1 MTTLYLVRKWF
12 LKSVKQYSKWECS
25 LSSSPTSPCHAGI
38 QGENNFN
45 SNMSYSAWL
54 CVKILR
60 SNAGFQEML
69 VYELTSYTRW
79 CLLNYLTHLFY
90 DQIVKNLIYV
100 WWWFSLCWNSF
111 ELIQNFRYYVL
122 SKYQY
127 IYTSHYHKV
136 LCKVLFIGSSHIDM
150 CHYQ

>member
-1 MTTLYLVRKWF
+1 
-12 LKSVKQYSKWECS
+12 
-25 LSSSPTSPCHAGI
+25 
-38 QGENNFN
+38 
-45 SNMSYSAWL
+45 MSYRAWL

-60 SNAGFQEML
+60 SYAGFQVTL

-79 CLLNYLTHLFY
+79 CLLNSLTHLFY
-90 DQIVKNLIYV
+90 DQIVKYLIYV
-100 WWWFSLCWNSF
+100 WWWFSSRWNSF

-122 SKYQY
+122 SKYRY

-150 CHYQ
+150 CYYQWFTQHLNNSFNQWSCLLEKQCMCQMTQSQEIGLLHRYEASACALF

>member
-1 MTTLYLVRKWF
+1 MVSQ
-12 LKSVKQYSKWECS
+12 KSVKKYSKWECS

-45 SNMSYSAWL
+45 SNMSYRAWL

-60 SNAGFQEML
+60 SYAGFQVTL

-79 CLLNYLTHLFY
+79 CLLNSLTHLFY
-90 DQIVKNLIYV
+90 DQIVKYLIYV

-122 SKYQY
+122 SKYRY

-136 LCKVLFIGSSHIDM
+136 LCKVLFICSSHIDM
-150 CHYQ
+150 CYYQ